1 MANERLAV
9 EWNML
14 CRIEIIPSFDI
25 EIIAVIRGLL
35 TINKDYSVD
44 DIIGHAKILPEGTV
58 EYAFPC
64 TIRTD
69 KLKYSTD
76 IPGYAKLEMYKGIY
90 DNIIQG
96 KVKYDRSNITEET
109 DIGSNEIIGTLRL
122 ENYIE
127 SDYHNIVDNIDH
139 ANEIYGHILIN
150 KNNIEND
157 DEVNPIVNPYNNIR
171 SNEILGTVTY
181 EIQEII
187 DLSPEDNPIVD
198 QDRYIRNNEIYGS
211 VTISQNSVVE
221 DNEVSPIV
229 DMNTQTRSSEIYGT
243 LHIQKE
249 EIIDTSLESIEIV
262 GSLTVQLANKVIDI
276 PGYIKLEMY
285 KGIYDN
291 IIQGKVKLDRLEV
304 NDIDNQDD
312 EWNNPNPI
320 VDNIKNIRSNEIY
333 GNLRLEKH
341 IDSNYRNI
349 IENIDHANEIYG
361 SVTISQNSVVEDN
374 EVSPIVDNI
383 KNIRSNEIYGAVTH
397 EAMSLEEYK
406 NDIDPYIMHYY
417 QHNEIIGSAKID
429 KYQIYH
435 TILDGH
441 SVINKYVIGIQ
452 EPEIDD
458 PINTEIDWADYQI
471 TGSLKYEK
479 DRRIIDIYSK
489 AYLEKSGEVKDEC
502 ELQGHV
508 KIELQSIKDE
518 YIYKHRL
525 DPTLQD
531 SAVIIGHAK
540 ILNHY
545 KSLDIPCRIKTNRL
559 DLIYSIFTRINVPKE
574 RNIIIPC
581 RITVDDTNVF
591 RSTILN
597 GSLTILPRDKIERD
611 LEGHVKYEPGI
622 CIDIN
627 SHGFIDAIYTRREF
641 DCKINVIISEEISIL
656 CTIDVAEYI
665 PKPPIDLPPPL
676 PPTNHYK
683 IPKDLEPIIDRD
695 PKRVHITIDENSSK
709 AIQHLRT
716 IEKKY
721 KEEHKAHLPKG
732 KIIIAVSPTWNYEPY
747 VFKNSL
753 ITFLDRYYRKADIAV
768 VFGGNPRSDFDVIN
782 LCLNYKINKDN
793 LCCIAGERASDRGQ
807 FFVRKFIETMVE
819 FKKEEYPNILRVFM
833 FVNQPNWY
841 YNDPLSAL
849 ATYCKTNNISS
860 VAISPGGEY
869 NEICEVDKII
879 DDLNSG
885 IEWERQHRNH
895 RTEYINIRLE
905 DNQDRLVY

>member
-9 EWNML
+9 EWNMP

-35 TINKDYSVD
+35 TINKDYSID
-44 DIIGHAKILPEGTV
+44 DIIGHAKIVPEGTV
-58 EYAFPC
+58 EYVFPC

-76 IPGYAKLEMYKGIY
+76 IPGYVKLEMYKGTY

-96 KVKYDRSNITEET
+96 SLKYLE
-109 DIGSNEIIGTLRL
+109 NEIIEDT
-122 ENYIE
+122 EITP
-127 SDYHNIVDNIDH
+127 IVDQDKDIRS
-139 ANEIYGHILIN
+139 NEIYGTLTLRQYIDQDNEIHGSIKIES
-150 KNNIEND
+150 NNIIND
-157 DEVNPIVNPYNNIR
+157 DEVNPIVDNIKNIR
-171 SNEILGTVTY
+171 SNEIYGSITY
-181 EIQEII
+181 EIQEVI
-187 DLSPEDNPIVD
+187 DLPPEDNPIVD
-198 QDRYIRNNEIYGS
+198 QDKDIRSNEIYGS
-211 VTISQNSVVE
+211 ITISKNSVVE
-221 DNEVSPIV
+221 DDEVNPIV
-229 DMNTQTRSSEIYGT
+229 DMNTQTRSNEIYGT

-262 GSLTVQLANKVIDI
+262 GSLTVQLANKVINI
-276 PGYIKLEMY
+276 PGHVKLEMY

-291 IIQGKVKLDRLEV
+291 IIQGKVKYLE
-304 NDIDNQDD
+304 NEIIEDTEIT
-312 EWNNPNPI
+312 PI
-320 VDNIKNIRSNEIY
+320 VDQDKAIRSNEIY
-333 GNLRLEKH
+333 GTLTLEKR
-341 IDSNYRNI
+341 IGQD
-349 IENIDHANEIYG
+349 NEIYG
-361 SVTISQNSVVEDN
+361 SITISKNNVVEDD

-383 KNIRSNEIYGAVTH
+383 KNIRSNEIYGTVTH
-397 EAMSLEEYK
+397 EAMTLEEYK
-406 NDIDPYIMHYY
+406 NDIDPYIMHYP
-417 QHNEIIGSAKID
+417 QHNEIIGYAKID

-435 TILDGH
+435 TVLDGH
-441 SVINKYVIGIQ
+441 SVINKYVISPQ

-458 PINTEIDWADYQI
+458 PINTEIDWYDYQI
-471 TGSLKYEK
+471 TGSLKYEE